1 MLASMCVKA
10 ERTKRSGRLAN
21 VDILIFLFILLFSY
35 SIFDAIYERV
45 IYAIFFLHLV
55 GSFFRD
61 GFLDRAESKK
71 KRGRQNWGV
80 LVSSF
85 FIFKSFLAFMLYII
99 AGERVKIAY

>member
-45 IYAIFFLHLV
+45 IMLFFFASCWKLFSGRVFGQGGVEKEKRKTKLGRPGLFFFFL
-55 GSFFRD
+55 
-61 GFLDRAESKK
+61 
-71 KRGRQNWGV
+71 
-80 LVSSF
+80 
-85 FIFKSFLAFMLYII
+85 FKSFLAFMLYII